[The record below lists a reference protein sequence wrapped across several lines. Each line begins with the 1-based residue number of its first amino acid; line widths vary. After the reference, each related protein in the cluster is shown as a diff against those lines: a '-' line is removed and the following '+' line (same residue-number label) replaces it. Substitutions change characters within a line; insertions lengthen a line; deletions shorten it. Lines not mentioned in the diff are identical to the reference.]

1 MDLNGWYIVVGVYA
15 MRARRLLAWLLCM
28 AVGGGGGGGDVVPR
42 VIISFR
48 HRRGKK
54 EAERRRMEWDATAAT
69 ATFASIGTRLA
80 YRLVYSPS
88 LSSLLLPTV
97 VSRETAYRRPLA
109 KVHSRGTDGV
119 AGWRPP
125 SREDEEGWRSSCCL
139 EA

>member
-1 MDLNGWYIVVGVYA
+1 M
-15 MRARRLLAWLLCM
+15 
-28 AVGGGGGGGDVVPR
+28 VPR

-54 EAERRRMEWDATAAT
+54 EAERRRMEWDASAAT

-80 YRLVYSPS
+80 YRLVYSPPPF
-88 LSSLLLPTV
+88 LLLPTV
-97 VSRETAYRRPLA
+97 VSRETAYRSPLA
-109 KVHSRGTDGV
+109 KVHSLGTDGV

-125 SREDEEGWRSSCCL
+125 SREDEEGWRRSCCL

>member
-15 MRARRLLAWLLCM
+15 MRARGLLAWLLCM
-28 AVGGGGGGGDVVPR
+28 AVGGGGDVVPR

-80 YRLVYSPS
+80 YRLYSPFF
-88 LSSLLLPTV
+88 
-97 VSRETAYRRPLA
+97 LA
-109 KVHSRGTDGV
+109 LTDGGEQGDGV
-119 AGWRPP
+119 
-125 SREDEEGWRSSCCL
+125 
-139 EA
+139 